1 MKVQFIKSEVNPI
14 HFPEPKFPEVA
25 FVGRSN
31 AGKSSFLN
39 TLLNQKIAD
48 VSSTPGRTRRLNFFT
63 VDNSLFLVDIPGYGF
78 ASGDR
83 QEVVGWKKMTENYLR
98 MRENLTGAVLVM
110 DIRRDW
116 EREEENL
123 RELFR
128 EFGMPWIL
136 VLNKADKL
144 SSTEVTKRRELFQ
157 KNLPEA
163 TIYAV
168 SALKKAGFREL
179 KRVVLG
185 AWARFESPLDEKTV
199 D

>member
-14 HFPEPKFPEVA
+14 HFPEPKLPEVA
-25 FVGRSN
+25 VVGRSN

-48 VSSTPGRTRRLNFFT
+48 VSSVPGRTRRLNFFN
-63 VDNSLFLVDIPGYGF
+63 VENSMFLVDIPGYGF
-78 ASGDR
+78 ASGDL
-83 QEVVGWKKMTENYLR
+83 QEVVSWKKMTENYLR
-98 MRENLTGAVLVM
+98 SRENLTGAVLVV

-116 EREEENL
+116 EKEEETF
-123 RELFR
+123 RQLFC
-128 EFGMPWIL
+128 ESGIPWIL

-144 SSTEVTKRRELFQ
+144 SSTEVKNRRNLFQ

-163 TIYAV
+163 TAYAV
-168 SALKKAGFREL
+168 SALKKSGFKEL

-185 AWARFESPLDEKTV
+185 AWARFETPLDQKAV